1 MGSTQM
7 PRDDVDLRWFRRQRR
22 RPRERVGVPA
32 DHFVKAP
39 KQLTKRQVLKAVRRE
54 MSRRRKGR

>member
-1 MGSTQM
+1 M
-7 PRDDVDLRWFRRQRR
+7 PPDAVDQRWFRRQRR

-39 KQLTKRQVLKAVRRE
+39 KQMTKRQVLKAVRRE